1 VVHVPPVDSRADRSA
16 QGAVAV
22 ILLAAFVFRQIWIVP
37 VLCVLVAG
45 GAALGPPGNPFLRL
59 FAVFVAPRLAPPS
72 EHEAAATVR
81 IQDVLIAGLLGVAT
95 LALLIDLG
103 PITWI
108 VALAAAGVA
117 AVAATTGIHIGV
129 TVRDQLRRRD

>member
-22 ILLAAFVFRQIWIVP
+22 FLLGAFVFRQIWIVP
-37 VLCVLVAG
+37 VLGALVAS

-59 FAVFVAPRLAPPS
+59 FTAFVAPRLGPPS
-72 EHEAAATVR
+72 EHEVAATVR
-81 IQDVLIAGLLGVAT
+81 IQDVLLAALLGVAT
-95 LALLIDLG
+95 LALLIGLG

-108 VALAAAGVA
+108 VALATAGIA
-117 AVAATTGIHIGV
+117 AVAATTGVHIGV
-129 TVRDQLRRRD
+129 TVRDQLRRRG